1 MRKFLITLFCF
12 VCVLSGCGFSKPPP
26 HIEIPQYPGA
36 MVTIGT
42 AMYSPSTRMMRSQAE
57 QDGREGMARL
67 ISTRV
72 QQLIE
77 NWGEQNQ
84 SSLSDKVV
92 FTDYFK
98 TVGKAIVDQ
107 ELVGARVAETYFD
120 EKTNSQYAV
129 IVYKKADAV
138 KLAQEKMKSV
148 RKKFDEQENQ
158 KAEERMFISSEKAE
172 QAFVELDALIE
183 EQLGQQSRKTEA

>member
-84 SSLSDKVV
+84 SSLSDRVV

-129 IVYKKADAV
+129 IVYKQADAV
-138 KLAQEKMKSV
+138 KLAREKMKSV
-148 RKKFDEQENQ
+148 RKKFDEQEKQ
-158 KAEERMFISSEKAE
+158 KPEGHMFISNEEAE
-172 QAFVELDALIE
+172 QAFTELDALIE
-183 EQLGQQSRKTEA
+183 EQLGQQSHKTEA